1 MATSKQIVDQ
11 IRPGDTVTFR
21 DRFGKARKG
30 KAVMYGPSGWVLNIG
45 GKYGIPLPVKESQI
59 EKVVRSRSAA
69 SGYASRVLGKQNPYK
84 HPGAV
89 SFESLGIGERFKF
102 APWGPG
108 PIDRTS
114 HTVYTK
120 TSGRRYTDGKYS
132 FRVGSVKATVERY
145 GKQNPAGYIDSFG
158 RFRPI
163 RSGTRYGNYKGK
175 RMQWQDATP
184 YDDAKAT
191 GGYKSSWA
199 AKLKAATKKAKKGK
213 GRKKNP
219 ESRYELQRLSSGRW
233 KYETGGDKLNSLAQ
247 EAQNVTSRYRIVDTD
262 TGNKWSVTVLR
273 TGSNRV
279 SKLS

>member
-69 SGYASRVLGKQNPYK
+69 SRYASRVL
-84 HPGAV
+84 
-89 SFESLGIGERFKF
+89 
-102 APWGPG
+102 
-108 PIDRTS
+108 
-114 HTVYTK
+114 
-120 TSGRRYTDGKYS
+120 
-132 FRVGSVKATVERY
+132 

-175 RMQWQDATP
+175 RMQWQDVTP

-191 GGYKSSWA
+191 AGYKSSWA
-199 AKLKAATKKAKKGK
+199 AKLKAATKKAK